1 MLRIGFLIR
10 VDTQWSGS
18 NKEAQEKPQSHF
30 IPCTCK
36 IHQHLVDF
44 QHRRTNTK
52 KYYKKRTYNSI
63 STSTLNFNYLCEKK
77 KINTPRFKIN
87 AILSGFLGK

>member
-1 MLRIGFLIR
+1 M
-10 VDTQWSGS
+10 
-18 NKEAQEKPQSHF
+18 
-30 IPCTCK
+30 
-36 IHQHLVDF
+36 DF

-63 STSTLNFNYLCEKK
+63 PTSTLNFNYLYEKK
-77 KINTPRFKIN
+77 SNTPRFKIN